1 MNARRSAFGRL
12 GAPLAGL
19 LVTLISLGLVRHV
32 FRDMRAEFQEAA
44 RQEALAA
51 ANGAAHTMQIYFEER
66 GAEAEYLATLCAN
79 GSVHSE
85 ADFLHFTHTIA
96 ESHGEYSGFYWH
108 GTASGQAWSHPA
120 GRKAILPG
128 GPPMVDAA
136 LRSLEGA
143 PDETFPT
150 RILVGR
156 DPSSNQP
163 IIGIMR
169 PIRISN
175 MPAGGVLYAECNAE
189 QLSQILTIPFYQGR
203 FGYLVTA
210 GDETI
215 WSIGDPALG
224 EKNPGTRAEL
234 ETALFQER
242 VRVAVWFLPGT
253 GLDEPKFARVLRVP
267 VVLTCLLAGIVA
279 AVLVEVARRAR

>member
-1 MNARRSAFGRL
+1 MNARRSASGRL

-32 FRDMRAEFQEAA
+32 SRDMQAEFQEAA

-79 GSVHSE
+79 GSVHSG

-96 ESHGEYSGFYWH
+96 ESHGEYLGFYWR
-108 GTASGQAWSHPA
+108 GAAGGPAWSHPA
-120 GRKAILPG
+120 GRTAILPG
-128 GPPMVDAA
+128 GPPLIEAA

-143 PDETFPT
+143 PDENFPT

-169 PIRISN
+169 PMRIAN
-175 MPAGGVLYAECNAE
+175 VPAEGVFYAECNAD

-215 WSIGDPALG
+215 WSVGDPALG
-224 EKNPGTRAEL
+224 ARNPGTRAEL
-234 ETALFQER
+234 ETVLFQER

-253 GLDEPKFARVLRVP
+253 GLDESKFARVLRMP
-267 VVLTCLLAGIVA
+267 VVLTCLLAGLVA
-279 AVLVEVARRAR
+279 AVLVEIARRAR